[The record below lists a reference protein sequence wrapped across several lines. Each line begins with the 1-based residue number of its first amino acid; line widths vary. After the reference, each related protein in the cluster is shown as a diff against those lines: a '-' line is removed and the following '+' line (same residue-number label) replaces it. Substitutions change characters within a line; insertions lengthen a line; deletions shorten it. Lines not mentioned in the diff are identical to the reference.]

1 MLLSERRSAAA
12 IAASFACTS
21 SGTRAL
27 ICFMPPVWGYTEGM
41 SKYRLYPGPEQQIAL
56 LEHCM
61 HARFMW
67 NLAVEQHEQWKPGRK
82 SAPGFAEQCR
92 QLTEARQASDWLR
105 SGPVNVQQQAL
116 RDFWRAKTAFFKSG
130 FGHPTWRRRY
140 RDEGFRI
147 TDTCEVRKLNRRW
160 AQVKVPKIGWVR
172 FRLTTL
178 LPAAKSYRITFRN
191 GQWHVAFAIKP
202 DPIPAPGTGE
212 VIGIDRG
219 VVITAALSDG
229 RVLNCPK
236 LTRRE
241 RARIRKHQRRAARAP
256 KDSPRKAGEYAAAAR
271 LKAREANRRKDWA
284 EKTSTDLA
292 RRFDVIRLEDLRI
305 KNMTRKPK
313 PKPDPEKPGAF
324 LPNGA
329 RAKAGLNRAILAQG
343 WGLLA
348 RRIEDKALG
357 RVEKVRAAYTS
368 LRCSACGWID
378 KDSRES
384 QAGFV
389 CTSCGFTCNADTNAS
404 INIAAG
410 HAVRTLK
417 SVREPRWA
425 TAGIPVL

>member
-1 MLLSERRSAAA
+1 MRAGPGPGCPGNLARRSAARRRRGCRPHRRTGNRGRPWGHDRLPGVMRQTWRAVTCGGGRVRLGTGTPGHRIHAVHEHPVTWVAVRQRVEVRVRFRAETQRRDLPPVMARGGCRLQAAGESRFRAASSIRVTSMLLSERRSAAA

-172 FRLTTL
+172 
-178 LPAAKSYRITFRN
+178 K
-191 GQWHVAFAIKP
+191 
-202 DPIPAPGTGE
+202 
-212 VIGIDRG
+212 
-219 VVITAALSDG
+219 
-229 RVLNCPK
+229 
-236 LTRRE
+236 
-241 RARIRKHQRRAARAP
+241 
-256 KDSPRKAGEYAAAAR
+256 
-271 LKAREANRRKDWA
+271 
-284 EKTSTDLA
+284 
-292 RRFDVIRLEDLRI
+292 
-305 KNMTRKPK
+305 
-313 PKPDPEKPGAF
+313 
-324 LPNGA
+324 
-329 RAKAGLNRAILAQG
+329 
-343 WGLLA
+343 
-348 RRIEDKALG
+348 
-357 RVEKVRAAYTS
+357 
-368 LRCSACGWID
+368 
-378 KDSRES
+378 
-384 QAGFV
+384 
-389 CTSCGFTCNADTNAS
+389 
-404 INIAAG
+404 
-410 HAVRTLK
+410 
-417 SVREPRWA
+417 
-425 TAGIPVL
+425 